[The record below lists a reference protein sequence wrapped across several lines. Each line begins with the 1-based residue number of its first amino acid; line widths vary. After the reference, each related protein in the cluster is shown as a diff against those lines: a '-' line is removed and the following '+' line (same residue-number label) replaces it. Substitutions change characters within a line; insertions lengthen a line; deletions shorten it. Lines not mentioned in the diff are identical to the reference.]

1 MLHMFFVRFEKWT
14 GLKCSHE
21 SQLVLAD
28 VALALARNRQ
38 VAGPPL
44 LLKLSWLYSLAGL
57 GSILG
62 PWFEGRYR
70 FVLFIVNGVFI
81 FIFSIFKFMRSIVII
96 IIVVI
101 ISSILQSSFCN
112 HHFVTT
118 VTTAIITTITSPIIS
133 GTTLVPSF

>member
-1 MLHMFFVRFEKWT
+1 M
-14 GLKCSHE
+14 
-21 SQLVLAD
+21 
-28 VALALARNRQ
+28 
-38 VAGPPL
+38 
-44 LLKLSWLYSLAGL
+44 LKLSWLYSLAGL

-118 VTTAIITTITSPIIS
+118 VTTTIIITTITSPIIS